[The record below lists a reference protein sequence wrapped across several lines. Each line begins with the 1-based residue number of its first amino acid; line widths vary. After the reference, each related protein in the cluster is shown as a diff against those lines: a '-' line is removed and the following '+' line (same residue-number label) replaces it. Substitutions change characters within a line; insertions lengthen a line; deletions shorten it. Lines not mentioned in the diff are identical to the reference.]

1 MRQFANYDDSRGH
14 QVFGVRGPFS
24 PRIEALCRVDAR
36 WQLGPIELHY
46 CGFIG
51 VKPMPN
57 AVAHRLKSLRT
68 SVALFA
74 MYLAVEQ

>member
-1 MRQFANYDDSRGH
+1 LMDK
-14 QVFGVRGPFS
+14 
-24 PRIEALCRVDAR
+24 ALRRVDAR

-46 CGFIG
+46 RGFID

-57 AVAHRLKSLRT
+57 AVAHRLKSPRT

-74 MYLAVEQ
+74 TYLAVEQ